1 MSEEI
6 IRLYEYDQEKPDIES
21 ALAHFGIKGQKWGV
35 RRYQN
40 LDGTYTDAGRKR
52 YGFKSR
58 RKKAE
63 KTYKNREDAIEAR
76 DLKYINAHK
85 SNYSTKELNDLMNRI
100 NTEQRLSDMANSSNK
115 KAKKQVEKIFKSNT
129 FKMAATVG
137 VAALVITGAN
147 FFEWLKASDNE
158 LLYPELKN
166 STFNFGKELKKTAKD
181 IGNMAI
187 NEKVGKYK
195 KFLKKY

>member
-1 MSEEI
+1 MGEE

-40 LDGTYTDAGRKR
+40 PDGTYTDAGRKR

-63 KTYKNREDAIEAR
+63 KIYKSKEEAIEAR

-85 SNYSTKELNDLMNRI
+85 SDYTTKELNDLMNRI
-100 NTEQRLSDMANSSNK
+100 NTEQRLSDMANKSNK
-115 KAKKQVEKIFKSNT
+115 DAKKRVEKIFKSNA
-129 FKMAATVG
+129 FKAIAT
-137 VAALVITGAN
+137 ASIIALAITSHN
-147 FFEWLKASDNE
+147 FWSWLKSDDINE
-158 LLYPELKN
+158 
-166 STFNFGKELKKTAKD
+166 TFQFGKELTKTGKE
-181 IGNMAI
+181 IGRIIATD
-187 NEKVGKYK
+187 KFGKYK
-195 KFLKKY
+195 GLLKKY